1 MKRYGNL
8 YEQIYSMDNLK
19 KAHQNAKKGKGW
31 YKEIQNV
38 DEHIEDYLNQLQEM
52 LKNHTYHT
60 SQYERFIKCENGKE
74 REIFK
79 LPYFPDRICQWAILQ
94 VIEPYIIK
102 KLTQYTYS
110 AIPERGIHAALRD
123 VQNAMRKDVP
133 NCQYCLK
140 LDVRH
145 FYPSINHNILKEKFK
160 GIFKDKE
167 LLWLL
172 NEIIDSIC
180 TAKDEDLHNAFLA
193 GGDGSETGI
202 PIGNYLSQY
211 CGNLYLSEFDHWI
224 KEEKKVKHAFRYMD
238 DIVIFNSSKQQL
250 HKLLKEIQSY
260 FKVRLHLTI
269 KGNWQLF
276 PSYVRGV
283 DFVGYRIFL
292 NYTLLRK
299 STCKGFKRKML
310 SIKNKVHKG
319 KLMNYSEWCS
329 INSYKG
335 WLNHCDSFRL
345 QKKYIEPIAADA
357 DRYYREIVL
366 RKVA

>member
-60 SQYERFIKCENGKE
+60 SHYERFIKCENGKE

-110 AIPERGIHAALRD
+110 AIPGRGIHAALHD

-160 GIFKDKE
+160 GIF
-167 LLWLL
+167 
-172 NEIIDSIC
+172 N
-180 TAKDEDLHNAFLA
+180 
-193 GGDGSETGI
+193 
-202 PIGNYLSQY
+202 
-211 CGNLYLSEFDHWI
+211 
-224 KEEKKVKHAFRYMD
+224 
-238 DIVIFNSSKQQL
+238 
-250 HKLLKEIQSY
+250 
-260 FKVRLHLTI
+260 HLFTM
-269 KGNWQLF
+269 
-276 PSYVRGV
+276 
-283 DFVGYRIFL
+283 
-292 NYTLLRK
+292 
-299 STCKGFKRKML
+299 STF
-310 SIKNKVHKG
+310 
-319 KLMNYSEWCS
+319 
-329 INSYKG
+329 
-335 WLNHCDSFRL
+335 
-345 QKKYIEPIAADA
+345 
-357 DRYYREIVL
+357 
-366 RKVA
+366 